1 MNSYEAAKD
10 GSPADNLTLLEEDC
24 PDCAAV
30 RLKYAV
36 LNIDEIMS
44 STRIETSDE
53 FALASEI
60 EPEQTMNIFKVPKA
74 PVSTQVRKVHE
85 SIDVTNLKG
94 QLCGPKIL
102 LGNVLEKSQHQTFQ
116 SNQRIA
122 SAQNGEEEVLDRI
135 TYSDFDF
142 HELVSCASE
151 GEEGTTVRFLF
162 KREREEDEES
172 TAPNELNEPAAKR
185 IRLTKETPVVFKGRR
200 PRDRKTIRI

>member
-1 MNSYEAAKD
+1 MSSYEAAKD

-53 FALASEI
+53 FTLASEI
-60 EPEQTMNIFKVPKA
+60 EPAQTTSVFKVPKG

-85 SIDVTNLKG
+85 SIDVTPLKG
-94 QLCGPKIL
+94 L
-102 LGNVLEKSQHQTFQ
+102 LGNVLEKSQHQTFHT
-116 SNQRIA
+116 NQRI
-122 SAQNGEEEVLDRI
+122 SSTQNGVTGRFQGSEIGLDRI
-135 TYSDFDF
+135 TYTDFDF
-142 HELVSCASE
+142 HELVSCAPE
-151 GEEGTTVRFLF
+151 GEEDTTVRFLF

-172 TAPNELNEPAAKR
+172 TASNELNEQAAKR
-185 IRLTKETPVVFKGRR
+185 IRLTKEIPVFFKGRR
-200 PRDRKTIRI
+200 PRDRKTMRI